1 MKKLTKRPQYIS
13 TIVSEK
19 DDPRADRACQFL
31 AVIEAWGLEAWDFFW
46 TSSPEIIP
54 SPVILVTLAQLRLS
68 DDAIVINNV
77 VNDIPVDHVHWKTCV
92 DRSSNSTMDLP
103 KIVIYHRLHNWS
115 ETLAPKV
122 GLNACQWRHATRV
135 PPESSSFKFWSWS
148 LRLCSTIVT
157 GSYLHCWALGCPFGD
172 CSCDADFLCSPMSV
186 FTTKKKGKNAKGG
199 FQYPSKIS
207 TRLPPLAAWTRG
219 RRLLSWTSTVWQ

>member
-31 AVIEAWGLEAWDFFW
+31 AVLEAWGLEAWDFFW

-103 KIVIYHRLHNWS
+103 STIDYITEVRLWRQKSDSMRASDVTRRASH
-115 ETLAPKV
+115 PKV
-122 GLNACQWRHATRV
+122 PR
-135 PPESSSFKFWSWS
+135 SSF
-148 LRLCSTIVT
+148 
-157 GSYLHCWALGCPFGD
+157 GLGP
-172 CSCDADFLCSPMSV
+172 
-186 FTTKKKGKNAKGG
+186 
-199 FQYPSKIS
+199 
-207 TRLPPLAAWTRG
+207 
-219 RRLLSWTSTVWQ
+219 